1 MAGFDPYPVGGW
13 YGAEDK
19 NENDPI
25 SLDEE
30 IFMAYLELKNVNKY
44 YAGVAAVHDFNLDIE
59 KGSLVSFLGPSG
71 CGKTTTLRMIAGFEQ
86 LDSGT
91 IHLDGSDIVPV
102 PPNRRDIGMVFQA
115 YALFPNLTVREN
127 IAFGLQMKKTPKKE
141 TEQRVNEVLDM
152 VRLQDTA
159 KRFPHQLSGG
169 QQQRIA
175 LARALAVQPRVLLL
189 DEPLSALDAE
199 VRVVLRGEIRRIQ
212 SELAITTVYVT
223 HDQEEALS
231 ISDKVVVMNKGLIEQ
246 VGKPEEIYRA
256 PSSRFVATFIGTAN
270 QFLGKTS
277 GKNKVLC
284 NNVELVTGSLKDFTV
299 GQMVVVLVRPE
310 NIQVQAEKPQQP
322 NWNIVQGGIETITFH
337 GAVTRLGVNVNGQ
350 RVVADITVAN
360 TQPVSLSQKIWLLF
374 PPDAC
379 QVMAA
384 EE

>member
-1 MAGFDPYPVGGW
+1 
-13 YGAEDK
+13 
-19 NENDPI
+19 
-25 SLDEE
+25 
-30 IFMAYLELKNVNKY
+30 MAYLELKNVNKFFG
-44 YAGVAAVHDFNLDIE
+44 GVAAVHDFSLDIE

-91 IHLDGSDIVPV
+91 IRLDGDDIVPV

-115 YALFPNLTVREN
+115 YALFPNMTVREN
-127 IAFGLQMKKTPKKE
+127 IAFGLRMKKTPKQDIEK
-141 TEQRVNEVLDM
+141 RVDIALDM
-152 VRLQDTA
+152 VRLKDTG
-159 KRFPHQLSGG
+159 KRYPHQLSGG

-212 SELAITTVYVT
+212 SDLAITTVYVT

-246 VGKPEEIYRA
+246 VGTPEEIYRA
-256 PSSRFVATFIGTAN
+256 PRSRFVATFIGTAN
-270 QFLGKTS
+270 QFPGRVTGKD
-277 GKNKVLC
+277 KVIS
-284 NNVELVTGSLKDFTV
+284 NNLELLTGSLKDFND
-299 GQMVVVLVRPE
+299 GQSVVVLVRPE
-310 NIQVQAEKPQQP
+310 TIQIQTEKSQQLNSNILPGV
-322 NWNIVQGGIETITFH
+322 VETITFH
-337 GAVTRLGVNVNGQ
+337 GAVTRLGVNISGQ

-360 TQPVSLSQKIWLLF
+360 TQPISLNQKIWLTF
-374 PPDAC
+374 PPEAC

-384 EE
+384 D

>member
-1 MAGFDPYPVGGW
+1 
-13 YGAEDK
+13 
-19 NENDPI
+19 
-25 SLDEE
+25 
-30 IFMAYLELKNVNKY
+30 MAYLELKNVNKSF
-44 YAGVAAVHDFNLDIE
+44 AGVAAVHDFNLDIE

-86 LDSGT
+86 LDGGT
-91 IHLDGSDIVPV
+91 IRLDGNDIVPV

-115 YALFPNLTVREN
+115 YALFPNMTVREN
-127 IAFGLQMKKTPKKE
+127 VAFGLRMQKTPKAE
-141 TEQRVNEVLDM
+141 VDQRVDKVLEM

-246 VGKPEEIYRA
+246 VGMPEEIYRA
-256 PSSRFVATFIGTAN
+256 PKTRFVATFIGTAN

-277 GKNKVLC
+277 GKNKVVC
-284 NNVELVTGSLKDFTV
+284 NNVELNTNSLTGFKSD
-299 GQMVVVLVRPE
+299 QPVVVLVRPE
-310 NIQVQAEKPQQP
+310 NIQVQDEQSRQKG
-322 NWNIVQGGIETITFH
+322 WNSIAGEVETITFH
-337 GAVTRLGVNVNGQ
+337 GAVTRLGVNANGQ
-350 RVVADITVAN
+350 RIVADITVAN
-360 TQPVSLSQKIWLLF
+360 TQPVSLNQKIWLSF
-374 PPDAC
+374 PQDAC
-379 QVMAA
+379 QVMAV

>member
-1 MAGFDPYPVGGW
+1 
-13 YGAEDK
+13 
-19 NENDPI
+19 
-25 SLDEE
+25 
-30 IFMAYLELKNVNKY
+30 MAYLELKNVNKS

-59 KGSLVSFLGPSG
+59 KGTLVSFLGPSG

-91 IHLDGSDIVPV
+91 IRLDGNDIVSV

-127 IAFGLQMKKTPKKE
+127 IAFGLQMKKTSKKE
-141 TEQRVNEVLDM
+141 IEKRVNEVLEM
-152 VRLQDTA
+152 IRLQDTA
-159 KRFPHQLSGG
+159 RRYPHQLSGG

-246 VGKPEEIYRA
+246 IGTPEEIYRA
-256 PSSRFVATFIGTAN
+256 PMSRFVATFIGTAN
-270 QFLGKTS
+270 QFLGKVS

-284 NNVELVTGSLKDFTV
+284 NNVDLLTGNLKGFEE
-299 GQMVVVLVRPE
+299 GQAVVVLVRPE
-310 NIQVQAEKPQQP
+310 NVQVQADEPQQK
-322 NWNIVQGGIETITFH
+322 NWNIIPGGIETITFH

-360 TQPVSLSQKIWLLF
+360 TQPVSLNQKIWLLF

>member
-1 MAGFDPYPVGGW
+1 M
-13 YGAEDK
+13 
-19 NENDPI
+19 
-25 SLDEE
+25 S
-30 IFMAYLELKNVNKY
+30 YLELKNVSKF
-44 YAGVAAVHDFNLDIE
+44 YAGIAAVRDFNLDIE

-86 LDSGT
+86 LDSGS
-91 IHLDGSDIVPV
+91 ILLDGSDIVPV

-115 YALFPNLTVREN
+115 YALFPNMTVREN
-127 IAFGLQMKKTPKKE
+127 VAFGLRMRKTPAASIDKLVDK
-141 TEQRVNEVLDM
+141 VLEM

-159 KRFPHQLSGG
+159 RRYPHQLSGG

-246 VGKPEEIYRA
+246 VGTPEEIYRA
-256 PSSRFVATFIGTAN
+256 PNTRFVATFIGTAN
-270 QFLGKTS
+270 QFIGKTS
-277 GKNKVLC
+277 GTNLVVC
-284 NNVELVTGSLKDFTV
+284 NNVQLLTNTLTGLRSD
-299 GQMVVVLVRPE
+299 QSVVVLVRPE
-310 NIQVQAEKPQQP
+310 NIQVQAEQSRQKS
-322 NWNIVQGGIETITFH
+322 WNSISGEVETITFH
-337 GAVTRLGVNVNGQ
+337 GAVTRLGVNANGQ
-350 RVVADITVAN
+350 RIVADITAAN
-360 TQPVSLSQKIWLLF
+360 TQPISLNQKIWLLF

-379 QVMAA
+379 QVMAV
-384 EE
+384 ED

>member
-1 MAGFDPYPVGGW
+1 
-13 YGAEDK
+13 
-19 NENDPI
+19 
-25 SLDEE
+25 
-30 IFMAYLELKNVNKY
+30 
-44 YAGVAAVHDFNLDIE
+44 VHDFNLDIE
-59 KGSLVSFLGPSG
+59 KGTLVSFLGPSG

-91 IHLDGSDIVPV
+91 IRLDGNDIVSV

-127 IAFGLQMKKTPKKE
+127 IAFGLQMKKTSKKE
-141 TEQRVNEVLDM
+141 IEKRVNEVLEM
-152 VRLQDTA
+152 IRLQDTA
-159 KRFPHQLSGG
+159 RRYPHQLSGG

-246 VGKPEEIYRA
+246 IGTPEEIYRA
-256 PSSRFVATFIGTAN
+256 PMSRFVATFIGTAN
-270 QFLGKTS
+270 QFLGKAS
-277 GKNKVLC
+277 GENKVLC
-284 NNVELVTGSLKDFTV
+284 NNVDLLTGNLKGFEE
-299 GQMVVVLVRPE
+299 GQAVVVLVRPE
-310 NIQVQAEKPQQP
+310 NVQVQADEPQQK
-322 NWNIVQGGIETITFH
+322 NWNIIPGGIETITFH

-350 RVVADITVAN
+350 RVVADITVDN
-360 TQPVSLSQKIWLLF
+360 TQPVSLNQKIWLLF

>member
-1 MAGFDPYPVGGW
+1 
-13 YGAEDK
+13 
-19 NENDPI
+19 
-25 SLDEE
+25 
-30 IFMAYLELKNVNKY
+30 MAYLELENVNKSF
-44 YAGVAAVHDFNLDIE
+44 AGVKAVRDFSLDIE

-86 LDSGT
+86 LDSGS
-91 IHLDGSDIVPV
+91 IRLDGSDIVPV

-127 IAFGLQMKKTPKKE
+127 IAFGLQMKKVSKKE
-141 TEQRVNEVLDM
+141 IDKRVDEVLDM

-246 VGKPEEIYRA
+246 VGAPEDIYRA
-256 PSSRFVATFIGTAN
+256 PRTRFVATFIGTAN
-270 QFLGKTS
+270 QFLGNTS
-277 GKNKVLC
+277 AGNKVLC
-284 NNVELVTGSLKDFTV
+284 KIVELLTGSLKDFET
-299 GQMVVVLVRPE
+299 GQAVVVLVRPE
-310 NIQVQAEKPQQP
+310 NIQVQAEQPQRED
-322 NWNIVQGGIETITFH
+322 WNVIPGRIETITFH
-337 GAVTRLGVNVNGQ
+337 GAVTRLGVNVSGQ

-360 TQPVSLSQKIWLLF
+360 TQPVSLNQRIWLLF

-379 QVMAA
+379 QVMVA

>member
-1 MAGFDPYPVGGW
+1 MAF
-13 YGAEDK
+13 
-19 NENDPI
+19 
-25 SLDEE
+25 
-30 IFMAYLELKNVNKY
+30 LELKNVNKY
-44 YAGVAAVHDFNLDIE
+44 YAEVTAVQDFTLDIE

-91 IHLDGSDIVPV
+91 IHLDGKDIVPV
-102 PPNRRDIGMVFQA
+102 PPNRRDIGMVFQS
-115 YALFPNLTVREN
+115 YALFPNMTVREN
-127 IAFGLQMKKTPKKE
+127 VAFGLRMKKTPKDRIDKL
-141 TEQRVNEVLDM
+141 VDGVLDM
-152 VRLQDTA
+152 VRLHDTA
-159 KRFPHQLSGG
+159 KRFPNQLSGG

-256 PSSRFVATFIGTAN
+256 PNTRFVATFIGTAN

-277 GKNKVLC
+277 SKNKVVC
-284 NNVELVTGSLKDFTV
+284 NNIELLTNSLTGFRSD
-299 GQMVVVLVRPE
+299 QPVVVLVRPE
-310 NIQVQAEKPQQP
+310 NIQVEAELSHQKG
-322 NWNIVQGGIETITFH
+322 WNSIPGKVETITFH
-337 GAVTRLGVNVNGQ
+337 GAITRLGVNVNGQ
-350 RVVADITVAN
+350 RIVADITVAN
-360 TQPVSLSQKIWLLF
+360 TQPVSLNQKLWLQF
-374 PPDAC
+374 PPEAC
-379 QVMAA
+379 QVMAV